1 MESDRKHREV
11 EIAKWTVHGFDL
23 NSIVCAIL
31 HKHSEIQIAHM
42 MNVEDTDDKVLNEMR

>member
-1 MESDRKHREV
+1 MESDRKHSEV

-23 NSIVCAIL
+23 NSIVCAI
-31 HKHSEIQIAHM
+31 SVRYMQIAHM